1 MGKQLVQFA
10 SLINGP
16 RHFHPNSHSI
26 KLHNYVC
33 VVKPGA
39 IRISFFRERILAEN
53 ICSYF
58 QSFNINNLP
67 DEGEVIVWIY
77 ISHHVSRL
85 MFTLALTRQHCRLSI
100 CEYWLSWTN
109 TEQKIPITILIL
121 KRGPCL
127 IRRSLQT

>member
-39 IRISFFRERILAEN
+39 IRISFFRERILAEKYLFLFAIIQYRKTN
-53 ICSYF
+53 K
-58 QSFNINNLP
+58 LP

-77 ISHHVSRL
+77 ISHHASRL

-109 TEQKIPITILIL
+109 TVSQYQNP
-121 KRGPCL
+121 
-127 IRRSLQT
+127 RSK